1 MRAGNRQWLIQIE
14 RKTSTTDGYGGE
26 VDTWT
31 PFITEWAA
39 VNYGTGNERRVAAQE
54 SATLTATFRIRD
66 SEDARSVGPLD
77 RISFDLGVWD
87 IVSSVPYGREG
98 RDITATRAA

>member
-1 MRAGNRQWLIQIE
+1 MKAGNRRWLIQIE
-14 RKTSTTDGYGGE
+14 RKTVESDGYGGE
-26 VDTWT
+26 VETWT
-31 PFITEWAA
+31 PFVTEWAA

-54 SATLTATFRIRD
+54 SATLSATFRIRD
-66 SEDARSVGPLD
+66 SDDARSIGPLD